1 MRTIWGNSPFCI
13 TADAA
18 YVFRWLALSGAYAP
32 ALPKGEPLAKPH
44 TLHFSRK
51 LAVPENTPSV
61 CSLRSQPPSPRG
73 RLQGWRK
80 GFRHSPKA
88 SPWGSWLCAA
98 KTEGVFPQR
107 RAFAESGAVNA
118 VCRHGS
124 SREKA
129 ILENPQ
135 IFQNCEIINN
145 ISADDAQSKA
155 ERILNRLTAPLRIKI
170 AIPAAWCYTTYKGR
184 GLAACALCRKI

>member
-1 MRTIWGNSPFCI
+1 MHTVWGNSPFCI

-18 YVFRWLALSGAYAP
+18 YVFRRLA
-32 ALPKGEPLAKPH
+32 
-44 TLHFSRK
+44 
-51 LAVPENTPSV
+51 
-61 CSLRSQPPSPRG
+61 
-73 RLQGWRK
+73 
-80 GFRHSPKA
+80 
-88 SPWGSWLCAA
+88 
-98 KTEGVFPQR
+98 
-107 RAFAESGAVNA
+107 RAFAENGAVNA
-118 VCRHGS
+118 VCLYDP

-155 ERILNRLTAPLRIKI
+155 ERILNRPAAPLRIKI